1 MTLKD
6 LQKDVR
12 TMSDE
17 ELLAKVLEI
26 RKRRASAPVKVAKAA
41 KQKAAT
47 AESKAL
53 NLLKALNLS
62 EEELKELM
70 NG

>member
-12 TMSDE
+12 KMSDE

-26 RKRRASAPVKVAKAA
+26 RQRRASTPVKVAKKA
-41 KQKAAT
+41 KQKEAT

-53 NLLKALNLS
+53 NLLKALRLS
-62 EEELKELM
+62 PEELKELM